1 MSIPEGPEQKPPRK
15 WPLLDPK
22 NDAVFKMM
30 FASPRGRRPLIALLN
45 AVLKPKSPICSV
57 EVINPEIPKLLISD
71 KGTILDIRGKLED
84 GTQID
89 VEMQMA
95 PHLGLGKRALF
106 YGARMYS
113 QSIESGDY
121 YHQLRPAIVLFFMA
135 KDLFPTRPE
144 AFHVCFG
151 MAQRDAGP
159 VVFRELQD
167 ELVVHFVEI
176 PKAVKQWRKG
186 LMAPDDEPAG
196 SWLAL
201 LDAPEDAMV
210 QKACLTNPDLE
221 AARELL
227 GDISS
232 EGEARE
238 LARMREKSAIDY
250 AWSIAAATDQ
260 GRAEGEAKGKAEGEA
275 KGKAEATLALLHQFL
290 AKDETRTLTN
300 AFLATLTGL
309 PEDRVAA
316 ERLALTSQAKPK

>member
-57 EVINPEIPKLLISD
+57 EVINPDIPKLLISD
-71 KGTILDIRGKLED
+71 KGTILDIRAKLED

-135 KDLFPTRPE
+135 KDLFSTRPD
-144 AFHVCFG
+144 AFHLSLIWG
-151 MAQRDAGP
+151 GADESAPSYAG
-159 VVFRELQD
+159 VRLAELSTTT
-167 ELVVHFVEI
+167 LH
-176 PKAVKQWRKG
+176 
-186 LMAPDDEPAG
+186 L
-196 SWLAL
+196 
-201 LDAPEDAMV
+201 
-210 QKACLTNPDLE
+210 
-221 AARELL
+221 
-227 GDISS
+227 
-232 EGEARE
+232 
-238 LARMREKSAIDY
+238 
-250 AWSIAAATDQ
+250 AAASHVD
-260 GRAEGEAKGKAEGEA
+260 
-275 KGKAEATLALLHQFL
+275 
-290 AKDETRTLTN
+290 
-300 AFLATLTGL
+300 
-309 PEDRVAA
+309 
-316 ERLALTSQAKPK
+316 